1 MNTEG
6 KNIGSTETLEERIG
20 IDRTV
25 IAGFRIVY
33 INVAKF
39 MAHDNVEL
47 ERQGKLLYML
57 KDGSGFRWLKIKD
70 NYCFGTLVAGTRNTK
85 FMKTDFSRMDVF
97 IQNVGEGN
105 LQNDTV
111 SGYKARLE
119 KILQYVYDEYGILID
134 SSNIRLNEME
144 INCTFRLKDE
154 FYKYHRVLRLMMFNL
169 PKNFKKLVEYG
180 RTDEKNVC
188 IKNETFLRGNESVA
202 LKIYD
207 KKEQLYQKLGFVT
220 QTDIMRIEIVLKK
233 PAKIKEVFGSNLLD
247 LISDKKIND
256 YYIQQFVKII
266 ENKYRKWQK
275 YNCNYLLEQITY
287 HKKQN
292 SRYWKSN
299 LLRECGNMEQINQ
312 IPVLLDIADLLI
324 VVKKIDK
331 NGHFSRDKKELLRQ
345 CKHNN
350 VFQQKDA
357 DKAEELI
364 SKVHSAY
371 KMYTEDVTPGMQMD
385 MTIDG
390 EVLKAV

>member
-154 FYKYHRVLRLMMFNL
+154 
-169 PKNFKKLVEYG
+169 
-180 RTDEKNVC
+180 
-188 IKNETFLRGNESVA
+188 
-202 LKIYD
+202 
-207 KKEQLYQKLGFVT
+207 
-220 QTDIMRIEIVLKK
+220 
-233 PAKIKEVFGSNLLD
+233 
-247 LISDKKIND
+247 
-256 YYIQQFVKII
+256 
-266 ENKYRKWQK
+266 
-275 YNCNYLLEQITY
+275 
-287 HKKQN
+287 
-292 SRYWKSN
+292 
-299 LLRECGNMEQINQ
+299 
-312 IPVLLDIADLLI
+312 
-324 VVKKIDK
+324 
-331 NGHFSRDKKELLRQ
+331 
-345 CKHNN
+345 
-350 VFQQKDA
+350 
-357 DKAEELI
+357 
-364 SKVHSAY
+364 
-371 KMYTEDVTPGMQMD
+371 
-385 MTIDG
+385 
-390 EVLKAV
+390 

>member
-1 MNTEG
+1 MITEG
-6 KNIGSTETLEERIG
+6 KNIGITETLEERIG

-39 MAHDNVEL
+39 LAHDNVEL

-207 KKEQLYQKLGFVT
+207 KKEQLYQKLGFET
-220 QTDIMRIEIVLKK
+220 ETDIMRIEIVLKK
-233 PAKIKEVFGSNLLD
+233 PGKIKEVFGSNLLD

-275 YNCNYLLEQITY
+275 YNGNYLLEQIIY

-312 IPVLLDIADLLI
+312 IPVLLDISDLLI

-371 KMYTEDVTPGMQMD
+371 KMYTEDITPGIQMD

>member
-1 MNTEG
+1 LITEG
-6 KNIGSTETLEERIG
+6 KNIGITETLEERIG

-39 MAHDNVEL
+39 LAHDNVEL

-207 KKEQLYQKLGFVT
+207 KKEQLYQKLGFET

-233 PAKIKEVFGSNLLD
+233 PGKIKEVFGSNLLD

-275 YNCNYLLEQITY
+275 YNGNYLLEQI
-287 HKKQN
+287 
-292 SRYWKSN
+292 
-299 LLRECGNMEQINQ
+299 I
-312 IPVLLDIADLLI
+312 
-324 VVKKIDK
+324 
-331 NGHFSRDKKELLRQ
+331 
-345 CKHNN
+345 
-350 VFQQKDA
+350 
-357 DKAEELI
+357 
-364 SKVHSAY
+364 
-371 KMYTEDVTPGMQMD
+371 YT
-385 MTIDG
+385 
-390 EVLKAV
+390 

>member
-1 MNTEG
+1 MITEG
-6 KNIGSTETLEERIG
+6 KNIGITENLEERIG

-39 MAHDNVEL
+39 LAHDNVEL

-207 KKEQLYQKLGFVT
+207 KKEQLYQKLGFET

-233 PAKIKEVFGSNLLD
+233 PGKIKEVFGSNLLD

-275 YNCNYLLEQITY
+275 YNGNYLLEQIIY

-312 IPVLLDIADLLI
+312 IPVLLDISDLLI

-371 KMYTEDVTPGMQMD
+371 KMYTEDITPGIQMD

>member
-1 MNTEG
+1 MITEG
-6 KNIGSTETLEERIG
+6 KNIGITETLEERIG

-39 MAHDNVEL
+39 LAHDNVEL

-207 KKEQLYQKLGFVT
+207 KKEQLYQKLGFET

-233 PAKIKEVFGSNLLD
+233 PGKIKEVFGSNLLD

-275 YNCNYLLEQITY
+275 YNGNYLLEQIIY

-312 IPVLLDIADLLI
+312 IPVLLDISDLLI

-371 KMYTEDVTPGMQMD
+371 KMYTEDITPGIQMD